1 MPTTTVIGKKGGG
14 KTYYALLKYIMRE
27 LVYGVR
33 PVCTTV
39 ALDLPELSAYLADK
53 YPHRNI
59 DVNKR
64 VRLLTRDEGR
74 RFWLHRGPG
83 VDLVD
88 VSDAVYDNGGNPDY
102 TSVADK
108 GGVVYVLDEVH
119 VDFDA
124 RNWAKIGRGLTY
136 YNSQERKLIDDQVF
150 ITQHLALVDK
160 RVKDFSQEFV
170 VCRNYRYEKFLTFLS
185 KGSHMEAKHFSSV
198 PNLNAVIEPLPDE
211 KHTFRIDPAL
221 ARCYDTT
228 QGIGFKGVGKP
239 DTQNKSRRLP
249 WWSIFA
255 LVPAVSYGLLFL
267 VNRAED
273 VVKGKGL
280 IPAAVK
286 TSAASTSTSLPTLS
300 GFQASPSGLVN
311 QKAQPGINNIAP
323 SSSPSRAIG
332 VYVKGVVTRD
342 RRANVFLS
350 DGRTLTEPDA
360 MTASS
365 HWQPDDVVEVR
376 RNGVRTHDGTW
387 YPLLTL
393 AVTRPVVQ
401 IAPTGQEPAAKVVPA
416 SDAAPVS
423 SYLDERA
430 VIAPSDSDRV
440 KRALEKR
447 VTLATDTQ

>member
-1 MPTTTVIGKKGGG
+1 MPTTTIIGKKGGG

-39 ALDLPELSAYLADK
+39 ALDLPELSAYLAFK

-59 DVNKR
+59 DVTKR

-74 RFWLHRGPG
+74 KFWLHRGPG
-83 VDLVD
+83 VDIVD
-88 VSDAVYDNGGNPDY
+88 VSDSVYDNGGNPDY
-102 TSVADK
+102 TSVAEK

-185 KGSHMEAKHFSSV
+185 KGSHMEAKHFSAV

-211 KHTFRIDPAL
+211 KHTFRIDAAL

-255 LVPAVSYGLLFL
+255 LVPIVSYALMFAI
-267 VNRAED
+267 NRIED
-273 VVKGKGL
+273 LAKGKSL
-280 IPAAVK
+280 IPGSSK
-286 TSAASTSTSLPTLS
+286 TSATSSLPTLS
-300 GFQASPSGLVN
+300 GFQAVPSALVN
-311 QKAQPGINNIAP
+311 QKSSPGVNNLSAQPTPRG
-323 SSSPSRAIG
+323 G
-332 VYVKGVVTRD
+332 VYVKGIVTRD
-342 RRANVFLS
+342 RRANVYLS
-350 DGRTLTEPDA
+350 DGRTLTEPDGFA
-360 MTASS
+360 ARS
-365 HWQPDDVVEVR
+365 HWQPDDVVDVR

-393 AVTRPVVQ
+393 AVARPVVQ
-401 IAPTGQEPAAKVVPA
+401 IAPTGQEQTARAAPAAEPG
-416 SDAAPVS
+416 PVS
-423 SYLDERA
+423 AYVDERA
-430 VIAPSDSDRV
+430 VIAPSESDRV